1 MEKIIDVAESL
12 RKDKKKGK
20 KERERKRVTQ
30 QAMQYFLPSKTSTGL
45 KRTSHGIWTPPNIS
59 FLPIIRMQQ
68 SRSRRRPRS
77 AAFRPC
83 PQAFRRQ
90 QPFETRKRA
99 IFHGLGEHGPRAACK
114 YSRARAR
121 TPLRPGG
128 LIGTRTEKRLWTGP
142 PVRNR
147 RGAVKS

>member
-1 MEKIIDVAESL
+1 
-12 RKDKKKGK
+12 
-20 KERERKRVTQ
+20 
-30 QAMQYFLPSKTSTGL
+30 MQYFLPSKTSTGL

-68 SRSRRRPRS
+68 SRSRRQPRS

-114 YSRARAR
+114 YSRARAHS
-121 TPLRPGG
+121 TPSG
-128 LIGTRTEKRLWTGP
+128 RLNWHKDGEAA
-142 PVRNR
+142 VDRSAGSESAR
-147 RGAVKS
+147 RGEIVNTLPLTYISRRDGTTAGYQPRKHQATE